1 MAKPQVY
8 WSLCLRPGCLS
19 ARCALGG
26 LTVNCPTPNSTP
38 PRASVGTCTLCVIY
52 SLLTQLYTKLGPV
65 TIRLWVVRGL
75 LGRTPRYLG
84 RCRTGATLLALS
96 YGCDSLVAPVVLV
109 LLPKVGISLHKLA
122 TRAASIQRIRR
133 LRTKHERRYSSRKS
147 AELP

>member
-52 SLLTQLYTKLGPV
+52 SLLTQLYTRLGPV

-96 YGCDSLVAPVVLV
+96 YGCDSVGAPVVLV
-109 LLPKVGISLHKLA
+109 LLSGALIVHASLSVNLGTGALGI
-122 TRAASIQRIRR
+122 RV
-133 LRTKHERRYSSRKS
+133 S
-147 AELP
+147 ALLWA

>member
-8 WSLCLRPGCLS
+8 WSLCLRSGCLS

-38 PRASVGTCTLCVIY
+38 PRASVGTCILCVIY
-52 SLLTQLYTKLGPV
+52 LLLTQLYTKLGPV

-96 YGCDSLVAPVVLV
+96 YGCDSVGVPVVLV
-109 LLPKVGISLHKLA
+109 LPSGALIIQSPLLVNLGTGVLGI
-122 TRAASIQRIRR
+122 RM
-133 LRTKHERRYSSRKS
+133 S
-147 AELP
+147 ALLWE